1 MNNIAFVQYCFELE
15 ECDFDLQPH
24 GNSCKDGARG
34 FTDTQP
40 STLAALKNKCVAL
53 GPREAVRQTKASHG
67 GVTKVESLA
76 QMPGV

>member
-15 ECDFDLQPH
+15 ERDFDLQPH

-34 FTDTQP
+34 FTGTQP
-40 STLAALKNKCVAL
+40 STS
-53 GPREAVRQTKASHG
+53 TFKASHG